1 MRSILITWSL
11 FFFFSLSLAA
21 QNQDVSI
28 QNLETQVAQAA
39 QALDDAALLNTRTS
53 ENRRKIRQSSQSA
66 AELLNHILNH
76 DQLPDDEELRL
87 LEPLVKSYGE
97 LIRQI
102 GSRYIDPVVAPP
114 TQGGWNTPYTQSQS
128 KVQRTFQWLANQSQV
143 FIVSLVADFSAAT
156 GLGYKPEGE
165 TRRFLHFPPPVTP
178 IFGSDS
184 KRNRTLKAVVTDL
197 RKTLAQEYKE
207 SNGDQKELRQAAQL
221 FKGLILE
228 LTSSEPIANAKHHLF
243 HAMIVTVIAQL
254 MVVSGVELWYE
265 RTELGADVFAV
276 LYEVIAASMLY
287 VRYTSSGLPVW
298 RQGNRLRAM
307 VSSGSKKIPLLCHLG
322 LKSLAVK

>member
-1 MRSILITWSL
+1 MRSLIITWSL
-11 FFFFSLSLAA
+11 FFFFSLSAGA
-21 QNQDVSI
+21 QNQDVNI
-28 QNLETQVAQAA
+28 QNLETQIAQAA
-39 QALDDAALLNTRTS
+39 QALDESALLDTKTS
-53 ENRRKIRQSSQSA
+53 ANRRTIRESSQSA
-66 AELLNHILNH
+66 AELLNYILNH

-102 GSRYIDPVVAPP
+102 GSRYIDPLEP
-114 TQGGWNTPYTQSQS
+114 TSPEGSWNSPYNQSQS
-128 KVQRTFQWLANQSQV
+128 RVQKTFQWLVNQSQV
-143 FIVSLVADFSAAT
+143 FIVSLVADLSAAT

-165 TRRFLHFPPPVTP
+165 SRRLLYFPPPVTP
-178 IFGSDS
+178 FFGSDS

-197 RKTLAQEYKE
+197 RNALAQEYKE
-207 SNGDQKELRQAAQL
+207 SNGEQKELRQAAQL
-221 FKGLILE
+221 FKGLVLE

-254 MVVSGVELWYE
+254 MVVGGLELWYE

-276 LYEVIAASMLY
+276 LYEITAASMLY